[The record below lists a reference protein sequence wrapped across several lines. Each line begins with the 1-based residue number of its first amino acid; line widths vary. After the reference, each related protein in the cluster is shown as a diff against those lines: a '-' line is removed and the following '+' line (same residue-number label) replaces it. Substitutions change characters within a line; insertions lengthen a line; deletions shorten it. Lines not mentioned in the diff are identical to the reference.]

1 MRIPRRRFIA
11 GMGLTAAGLTV
22 GAHYASARPWFI
34 PFAPKPPPYPDYT
47 DETAV
52 AAYQKQLSEALDAY
66 VRAWLDGH
74 APARLPEVLIPKS
87 IPRAEF
93 SEFTLV
99 RPEDITP
106 EEQWLVRAAHD
117 GVNSQAV
124 QGYFPDPYCT
134 YLLLPI
140 MAAPVGSRVV
150 IEGQFP
156 HARFFDWQ
164 ATPPCLPRNYH
175 NGYYGVPEVPIL
187 DADIEPQAGSV
198 NPFRPGADR
207 TAARRDYRVV
217 FEIKDGD
224 PVALNPRAFRPPDFR
239 DTADKTNTRAAGAFF
254 YQGPGQYGAKP
265 VPDFRDRFEMTGLW
279 GRYYAPDHAAGAL
292 GGVPLP
298 KVHCELPDGRKY
310 FVRVNISA
318 FESRMNRARAA
329 RVTPPEEPG
338 KGMGP
343 EVGWGKQWGIARAVF
358 SGIAQAT
365 GLVDA
370 QYVRE
375 TDRALEGRGEGMPP
389 PGDYEHASTEC
400 PYITYLNRGMA
411 LGPGRICVLT
421 GRLPTTPRTRSGEKT
436 LTPAQAR
443 YWSLTGYDIAWPEKD
458 GFGGAALHSVMDEDI
473 VTDAAHNYVIV
484 LSRPEDR
491 PANAAPSSGVT
502 WVNWG
507 PTARVS
513 WTLRWMSTPPE
524 HDFPLSPHQGHLG
537 WETDWAGLHFDP
549 TRLGTNTRAGFLGA
563 YQPLVHYL
571 TRAEFERLGSRVT
584 ADAVPAWR

>member
-34 PFAPKPPPYPDYT
+34 PFAPKPPPYPDYA
-47 DETAV
+47 DEGAV

-66 VRAWLDGH
+66 IRAWMDGH

-93 SEFTLV
+93 SELTLV
-99 RPEDITP
+99 RPEDITAK
-106 EEQWLVRAAHD
+106 EQWLVRAAHD

-134 YLLLPI
+134 YLLLPLVV
-140 MAAPVGSRVV
+140 APVGSRVV

-164 ATPPCLPRNYH
+164 ATPPCPPRNYH

-187 DADIEPQAGSV
+187 DADIEPKPGSI

-207 TAARRDYRVV
+207 RAAKRDYRVV

-239 DTADKTNTRAAGAFF
+239 DRADKTNTRAAGAFF

-265 VPDFRDRFEMTGLW
+265 VPDFRDRF
-279 GRYYAPDHAAGAL
+279 AL
-292 GGVPLP
+292 
-298 KVHCELPDGRKY
+298 
-310 FVRVNISA
+310 
-318 FESRMNRARAA
+318 
-329 RVTPPEEPG
+329 
-338 KGMGP
+338 
-343 EVGWGKQWGIARAVF
+343 
-358 SGIAQAT
+358 AT

-389 PGDYEHASTEC
+389 PGDYEHAATEC

-421 GRLPTTPRTRSGEKT
+421 GRLPTTPHTRSGEKT

-473 VTDAAHNYVIV
+473 VTDADHNYVIV

-491 PANAAPSSGVT
+491 PANAAPPSGVT

-524 HDFPLSPHQGHLG
+524 FDFPLSPHQGHLG
-537 WETDWAGLHFDP
+537 WETDWAGLHYDP

-563 YQPLVHYL
+563 YQPIVHYL

-584 ADAVPAWR
+584 AGAVPVWR